1 MAATNGVGVFSK
13 YVCLHCS
20 AGGSRFGV
28 VVDLMD
34 QIAGVG
40 VKVRI
45 FWHFLFNC
53 G

>member
-13 YVCLHCS
+13 YVCFHCS
-20 AGGSRFGV
+20 GGGSRFDV

-34 QIAGVG
+34 QIEGVG
-40 VKVRI
+40 VSSY
-45 FWHFLFNC
+45 FLAFLFNS